1 MHDGRHRNEPK
12 TKCPTSRIRRAK
24 EEKSSGNHDHP
35 TQYHFTKLV
44 HTGSGQTGKNH
55 VLPLVQVTRIGQ
67 DQAKPNAQTEKDLTR
82 SSHLS
87 PGVRLVQRI
96 VLGDAPDGAA
106 LQVEPGAWSLRLPRA
121 DLLDYVARLPCR
133 DALAYVLPGG
143 AADAPLYV
151 GIEVD
156 VRDSVRRRGPRRRG
170 TGTAPDPT
178 AE

>member
-1 MHDGRHRNEPK
+1 MGGAGTMKIQINGQQLRF
-12 TKCPTSRIRRAK
+12 RIDEDALA
-24 EEKSSGNHDHP
+24 ELLDSGH
-35 TQYHFTKLV
+35 
-44 HTGSGQTGKNH
+44 
-55 VLPLVQVTRIGQ
+55 
-67 DQAKPNAQTEKDLTR
+67 LTR

>member
-1 MHDGRHRNEPK
+1 MGGAGIMKIQINGQQLRF
-12 TKCPTSRIRRAK
+12 RIDEDALA
-24 EEKSSGNHDHP
+24 ELLDSGH
-35 TQYHFTKLV
+35 
-44 HTGSGQTGKNH
+44 
-55 VLPLVQVTRIGQ
+55 
-67 DQAKPNAQTEKDLTR
+67 LTR

>member
-1 MHDGRHRNEPK
+1 MKIQINGQQLRF
-12 TKCPTSRIRRAK
+12 RIDEDALA
-24 EEKSSGNHDHP
+24 ELLDSGH
-35 TQYHFTKLV
+35 
-44 HTGSGQTGKNH
+44 
-55 VLPLVQVTRIGQ
+55 
-67 DQAKPNAQTEKDLTR
+67 LTR

>member
-1 MHDGRHRNEPK
+1 MKIQINGQQLRF
-12 TKCPTSRIRRAK
+12 RIDEDALA
-24 EEKSSGNHDHP
+24 ELLDSGH
-35 TQYHFTKLV
+35 
-44 HTGSGQTGKNH
+44 
-55 VLPLVQVTRIGQ
+55 
-67 DQAKPNAQTEKDLTR
+67 LTR

-96 VLGDAPDGAA
+96 VLGAAPDGAA

>member
-1 MHDGRHRNEPK
+1 MKIQINGQQLRF
-12 TKCPTSRIRRAK
+12 RIDEDALA
-24 EEKSSGNHDHP
+24 ELLDSGH
-35 TQYHFTKLV
+35 
-44 HTGSGQTGKNH
+44 
-55 VLPLVQVTRIGQ
+55 
-67 DQAKPNAQTEKDLTR
+67 LTR

-121 DLLDYVARLPCR
+121 DLLGYVARLPCR

>member
-1 MHDGRHRNEPK
+1 MKIQINGQQLRF
-12 TKCPTSRIRRAK
+12 RIDEDALA
-24 EEKSSGNHDHP
+24 ELLDSGH
-35 TQYHFTKLV
+35 
-44 HTGSGQTGKNH
+44 
-55 VLPLVQVTRIGQ
+55 
-67 DQAKPNAQTEKDLTR
+67 LTR

-96 VLGDAPDGAA
+96 VLGDASDGAA